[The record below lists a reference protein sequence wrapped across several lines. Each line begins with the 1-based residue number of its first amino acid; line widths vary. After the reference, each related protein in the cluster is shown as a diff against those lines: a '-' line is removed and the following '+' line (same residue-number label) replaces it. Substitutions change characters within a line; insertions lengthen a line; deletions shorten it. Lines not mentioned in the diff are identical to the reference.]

1 MKRLGRLTRREKVFL
16 AVGLLVIA
24 PTLFWA
30 LVHEPL
36 QGRLAA
42 MAEELDSQTLALAK
56 AVRLA
61 RDEDYGSRLR
71 VLELEREELER
82 AIPGQGWAVEFL
94 RQAGTIQG
102 KGGPRVLLVT
112 FQPPVEEGPLLKGQA
127 TIELTGSLQGLARF
141 LESLEG
147 GGRPVRVP
155 EVTARALEGKGP
167 PVYQATVKVEFLAGS
182 GPQRAVGP
190 RP

>member
-1 MKRLGRLTRREKVFL
+1 MKGLGHLTRREKVFL

-42 MAEELDSQTLALAK
+42 MAEELDSQTLALSK
-56 AVRLA
+56 AMRLA

-71 VLELEREELER
+71 ALELEREELER

-102 KGGPRVLLVT
+102 EGGSRVLLVT

-127 TIELTGSLQGLARF
+127 TIELTGSLQGLVRF

-147 GGRPVRVP
+147 SGRPVRVP

-190 RP
+190 

>member
-1 MKRLGRLTRREKVFL
+1 MKGLVRLTRREKVFV
-16 AVGLLVIA
+16 AVGLLVIV

-42 MAEELDSQTLALAK
+42 MAEELDSQTVALSRAM
-56 AVRLA
+56 RLA
-61 RDEDYGSRLR
+61 RDGDYGSRLQA
-71 VLELEREELER
+71 LELEREELER
-82 AIPGQGWAVEFL
+82 AIPEQGWAVEFL
-94 RQAGTIQG
+94 RQAGAIQG
-102 KGGPRVLLVT
+102 ETGSRVLLVT

-127 TIELTGSLQGLARF
+127 TIELNASLQGLARF

-147 GGRPVRVP
+147 SGRPARVS

-167 PVYQATVKVEFLAGS
+167 PVYQATVKVEFLAAG
-182 GPQRAVGP
+182 GPGREAKP